1 MKTRVGCL
9 ARSAR
14 RCSSGFSLVELLLAV
29 ALILILLGAVVFNFS
44 SLQQNAQLDEG
55 ATQLESLIR
64 YARAHAANSGRKVRL
79 TFEEETGDGL
89 LVPLGNFA
97 VSWEPDPLGQ
107 PDQFRPLL
115 ETTDIVNSILDVVII
130 ENVHA
135 AVSPGVS
142 PGPDESVAG
151 NASASESAS
160 PSGPPSAFGFPPIYF
175 YPDGSCDSS
184 EIVIASRN
192 NDDGRRLALRLSGFT
207 GSLQRRTIAAA
218 LEMQTATTGE
228 NSAGSAEATGQGG
241 GQ

>member
-1 MKTRVGCL
+1 
-9 ARSAR
+9 
-14 RCSSGFSLVELLLAV
+14 V

-44 SLQQNAQLDEG
+44 SLQKNAELDEG

-79 TFEEETGDGL
+79 TFEEDTGDGL

-107 PDQFRPLL
+107 PDQFRPLM
-115 ETTDIVNSILDVVII
+115 ETTDIVNSILDVVSI

-192 NDDGRRLALRLSGFT
+192 NDDGRRLGLRLSGFT
-207 GSLQRRTIAAA
+207 GSLQRRTIASA
-218 LEMQTATTGE
+218 LEMQAATTGE
-228 NSAGSAEATGQGG
+228 TSAGSAEATGQGG

>member
-9 ARSAR
+9 ARSPR

-29 ALILILLGAVVFNFS
+29 ALILLLLGSVVFNFS
-44 SLQQNAQLDEG
+44 SLQKNAELDEG

-79 TFEEETGDGL
+79 TFEEDTGDGL

-107 PDQFRPLL
+107 PDQFLPLL
-115 ETTDIVNSILDVVII
+115 ETTDIVNSILDVVSI

-135 AVSPGVS
+135 AVSTGVS

-151 NASASESAS
+151 NASAGAVS
-160 PSGPPSAFGFPPIYF
+160 PGPGPAFGFPPVYF

-192 NDDGRRLALRLSGFT
+192 NDDGRRLALRLSGLT

-218 LEMQTATTGE
+218 LEMQTATTDE
-228 NSAGSAEATGQGG
+228 PSARSAEATGQGG

>member
-1 MKTRVGCL
+1 
-9 ARSAR
+9 
-14 RCSSGFSLVELLLAV
+14 VELLLAV
-29 ALILILLGAVVFNFS
+29 ALILLLLGSVVFNFS
-44 SLQQNAQLDEG
+44 SLQKNAELEEG

-79 TFEEETGDGL
+79 TFEEDTGDGL

-115 ETTDIVNSILDVVII
+115 ETTDIVNSILDVVSI
-130 ENVHA
+130 ENV
-135 AVSPGVS
+135 STGVS

-151 NASASESAS
+151 NASASESTS
-160 PSGPPSAFGFPPIYF
+160 PPGPSSAFGFPPVYF

-192 NDDGRRLALRLSGFT
+192 NDDGRRLALRLSGLT

-228 NSAGSAEATGQGG
+228 TSAGSAEATSQGG
-241 GQ
+241 GR